1 MRYLSRK
8 LFGIII
14 TSLITLSPLSIA
26 FADESTLPIGESE
39 QKVGSKSNPS
49 IATPAPKENS
59 LGGGKPISPFGGA
72 DNYPIGAPMS
82 EAVGGGPASGLASSN
97 GILGSGLPNEV
108 ESAWPSPGS
117 ILHFP
122 NREVRVSFKNKVDT
136 SKKSEEFKKNQERY
150 KKINSVDEF
159 LEGVKYLDETNQY
172 GYDFTQFDKKKI
184 ELEKMPLDK
193 LKRLYELA
201 KKGHTSVAAST
212 TKSGRTQKE
221 DEEFLEL
228 IHIIFP

>member
-1 MRYLSRK
+1 MDYSK
-8 LFGIII
+8 IVNSKTFKVAAWIV
-14 TSLITLSPLSIA
+14 
-26 FADESTLPIGESE
+26 LP
-39 QKVGSKSNPS
+39 
-49 IATPAPKENS
+49 T
-59 LGGGKPISPFGGA
+59 
-72 DNYPIGAPMS
+72 
-82 EAVGGGPASGLASSN
+82 
-97 GILGSGLPNEV
+97 ILVAGFYGFKY
-108 ESAWPSPGS
+108 
-117 ILHFP
+117 I
-122 NREVRVSFKNKVDT
+122 KNKVDT
-136 SKKSEEFKKNQERY
+136 NKKSEEFKKNQERY

-172 GYDFTQFDKKKI
+172 GYDFNQFDKKKI